1 MRDFTSFSIA
11 LATLLFGAACT
22 SELERRETATAELVS
37 SRPRV
42 LIANQNG
49 FYDGPG
55 RCNADRGEVASIS
68 GHWFLQ
74 QNCESEAECAADQ
87 PAFQQ
92 FVLRTQAD
100 VECRLSKFLK
110 DNALEFGAKK
120 RKPGQGCRD
129 AAGAW
134 GQACPLENGV
144 PECWSAPDLTRT
156 IIIDIEKPHPS
167 NIGQYPGAVD
177 AYKTRVRAARAAFPR
192 AKLGLYGT
200 LVPDERGDPN
210 DPKYEARRIA
220 LVKAGFNG
228 LYDDLDY
235 LVPVLY
241 PRFGCDDPA
250 GAVCDPDAPVPRPWC
265 DRAFDKIEEYTEL
278 GVYGSRS
285 LTPNL
290 PLLPLITFRVHNG
303 NSCFGKDAVAGSHLL
318 VGHRLLLD
326 MWLDDAFE
334 ATLGAQLDVLGAAEV
349 TEAVLWTGGD
359 DQHVFS
365 APNDGPRPEG
375 WTLSDYTSRLCPIGQ

>member
-1 MRDFTSFSIA
+1 MKHSKASSIA
-11 LATLLFGAACT
+11 LAALLFGAACT
-22 SELERRETATAELVS
+22 SEFERPDTAAVRLVS
-37 SRPRV
+37 ARPNV

-55 RCNADRGEVASIS
+55 RCSADEGEVASIS

-74 QNCESEAECAADQ
+74 QNCESETECAADQ
-87 PAFQQ
+87 AAFQQ
-92 FVLRTQAD
+92 FILRTQAD
-100 VECRLSKFLK
+100 VECRLSRLLK
-110 DNALEFGAKK
+110 ENKLEFGAET

-129 AAGAW
+129 ASGTW
-134 GQACPLENGV
+134 GQNCPLEKGV
-144 PECWSAPDLTRT
+144 RECWWAPDLASTL
-156 IIIDIEKPHPS
+156 IIDIEKPHPS
-167 NIGQYPGAVD
+167 NLSDYPGAVD
-177 AYKTRVRAARAAFPR
+177 AYKTRIRAARAAFPR

-200 LVPDERGDPN
+200 LVPDERGDAN
-210 DPKYEARRIA
+210 DPRYAARRIA

-250 GAVCDPDAPVPRPWC
+250 GAPCDPDAPVPRPWC

-290 PLLPLITFRVHNG
+290 PLLPLLTFRVHNG
-303 NSCFGKDAVAGSHLL
+303 NSCFGKDAVPGSALL
-318 VGHRLLLD
+318 VGHKLLLD
-326 MWLDDAFE
+326 MWLTDAFE
-334 ATLGAQLDVLGAAEV
+334 ATLGAQLDVLGSAEI

-365 APNDGPRPEG
+365 SPNDGPPPDG
-375 WTLSDYTSRLCPIGQ
+375 WTVTDYTSRLCPVGH